1 MSETPPWVYGW
12 VDLSCDVKGGGETEM
27 EEEEDEELLSMLRE
41 AQSESSLCQSYLPS
55 PQSELSERE
64 VPDFSDFIWDW
75 SSRPNI
81 DPPKQWRRRACSR
94 SSLGERRKSS
104 QDSSVE
110 EPGER
115 SLVSL
120 VVSNIISLIIGTSIG
135 VWLYKRNIWKYFCVN
150 H

>member
-1 MSETPPWVYGW
+1 MSHNSPKSPPNSPTVELTE
-12 VDLSCDVKGGGETEM
+12 DL
-27 EEEEDEELLSMLRE
+27 
-41 AQSESSLCQSYLPS
+41 
-55 PQSELSERE
+55 ELSDVFINRE
-64 VPDFSDFIWDW
+64 VPISDFIWDW

-135 VWLYKRNIWKYFCVN
+135 VWLYKRNVWKYFCVN